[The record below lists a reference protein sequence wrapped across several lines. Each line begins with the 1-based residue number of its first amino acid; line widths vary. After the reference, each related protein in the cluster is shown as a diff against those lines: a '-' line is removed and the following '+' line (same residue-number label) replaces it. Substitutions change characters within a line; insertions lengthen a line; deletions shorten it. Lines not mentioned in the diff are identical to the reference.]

1 MRNSKQAKPSKI
13 VAAVDLSECARE
25 PIHIPNAIQPH
36 GALLVASL
44 DGSRITHAS
53 ANLHEFLEVRAA
65 DVLGKPL
72 AFALGDAV
80 FQQIAGSGDLGEPA
94 DDRHSSS
101 VDRNGALLR
110 IRSFRSDLRVC
121 VDVERIIGQSA
132 KKPELTSAQ
141 GILSSFRRAT
151 SVGELCDLAVQG
163 LRSITG
169 YDRVMTYQFGPE
181 GHGEVIAEALAEGLE
196 PYLGQHYPA
205 SDIPEQARRL
215 YLRQR
220 VGVIADSSYE
230 PVSLLVDPG
239 DTQVPVDLTR
249 SVFRSVSPV
258 HREFMRNMNTTA
270 SMTVGIERS
279 IDALKPELWGMI
291 VCHHQSPR
299 FSGPEVR
306 AVAELIGQMLSLLI
320 GSITS
325 AEVSRQ
331 QIERQATL
339 AKIIARLGHADSIH
353 DALSDVEDELLHL
366 VDATGVVIRL
376 HEEVLCFGR
385 TPERPVID
393 ALLALMR
400 AESQGEMLAVEE
412 LSTRGPIFTHCRPIC
427 SGALMLP
434 LWQHDDNA
442 ILWIR
447 PEQAQTITWGGNP
460 AKPTKADVRT
470 GRISP
475 RASFAAWKD
484 VVLGRCLPW
493 SAANLVLA
501 TELRSG
507 IESQIARR
515 TKVVLDLFGRMFE
528 SSPAA
533 LMLID
538 RSGEIRMLSNEAARI
553 FGYARSELVGRP
565 LEQLVPKRFGK
576 VHALHRRDYLANPS
590 LRIMGGPTEIFG
602 LHKDGSEFPVEIT
615 LSPLVPQDVG
625 AEQFVQTSVTDLTA
639 RRAGERATRA
649 AQERLHS
656 ITTHVPA
663 MIGYWNRE
671 LRCEF
676 ANAAY
681 GQSFGL
687 PPEKIVGASME
698 VLLGADTFS
707 RIQASIDNVLSG
719 IEKHFE
725 GTFRK
730 ADGSI
735 GYSDARYLPDRDP
748 NGTVRGFYVLVTDV
762 SSLQEA
768 RLALEANIS
777 ELNHINRE
785 LDQFVYTASH
795 DLRSPL
801 RGISSLAQFALE
813 DDASLQQETQD
824 RMRLIISRAERMQKM
839 LDQILEY
846 ARAGKDGGAG
856 KPVPVSEVIDD
867 VTAMLGTKEFTIVKE
882 PSLAAVLVQPMPIA
896 QVFQNLIGNAIK
908 HHDAKQGTVTISVEP
923 KPNGLR
929 FWVKDDGPGIPQQY
943 SESVFEMFTTLKRR
957 DVVEATGIG
966 LALVRK
972 LVKLQGGSCGVEP
985 ASGRGARIWFDWPA
999 MTLEE

>member
-1 MRNSKQAKPSKI
+1 MRNSKRPVQVESVPD
-13 VAAVDLSECARE
+13 VDLSECARE
-25 PIHIPNAIQPH
+25 PIHIPNAVQPH
-36 GALLVASL
+36 GALLVATQ

-53 ANLHEFLEVRAA
+53 ANLHEFLERRATN
-65 DVLGKPL
+65 VLGKPL
-72 AFALGDAV
+72 AFALGEGGWRQISASAELGDAIGDRLG
-80 FQQIAGSGDLGEPA
+80 FIIGRSGA
-94 DDRHSSS
+94 R
-101 VDRNGALLR
+101 VR
-110 IRSFRSDLRVC
+110 IRSFRSDLRLC
-121 VDVERIIGQSA
+121 VDVERIIEETA
-132 KKPELTSAQ
+132 EKPDLTSAH
-141 GILSSFRRAT
+141 GLWRSFRYAG
-151 SVGELCDLAVQG
+151 SVGKLCDLAVQG

-169 YDRVMTYQFGPE
+169 YDRVMAYQFGPE
-181 GHGEVIAEALAEGLE
+181 GHGEVIAEALADGLE
-196 PYLGQHYPA
+196 PYLGQRYPA

-239 DTQVPVDLTR
+239 DTLVPVDLTH
-249 SVFRSVSPV
+249 SVFRSVSPL
-258 HREFMRNMNTTA
+258 HREFMRNMKTAA

-279 IDALKPELWGMI
+279 NDALKPELWGMI
-291 VCHHQSPR
+291 VCHHQTPR

-306 AVAELIGQMLSLLI
+306 AVAELIGQILSLLI
-320 GSITS
+320 GGLTS
-325 AEVSRQ
+325 AEVSSQ

-339 AKIIARLGHADSIH
+339 SKIIARLGHTDSIH
-353 DALSDVEDELLHL
+353 DALLDVKDELLHL
-366 VDATGVVIRL
+366 VDATGVIIRL
-376 HEEVLCFGR
+376 QGEVICFGG
-385 TPERPVID
+385 TPERAVID
-393 ALLALMR
+393 ALLALLR
-400 AESQGEMLAVEE
+400 EDSKGEILEVEE
-412 LSTRGPIFTHCRPIC
+412 LSARGPIFAHCRAIC

-442 ILWIR
+442 IVWIR
-447 PEQAQTITWGGNP
+447 PEQAQTVTWGGNP
-460 AKPTKADVRT
+460 AKPTQADALT
-470 GRISP
+470 GRIGP

-493 SAANLVLA
+493 SAASLA
-501 TELRSG
+501 LAAELRTG

-515 TKVVLDLFGRMFE
+515 TRMVLDLYGRMFE

-533 LMLID
+533 LMLTD

-565 LEQLVPKRFGK
+565 LEQLVPKRFGE

-590 LRIMGGPTEIFG
+590 LRTMGGPTEIFG
-602 LHKDGSEFPVEIT
+602 LHKDGSEFPVEVT
-615 LSPLVPQDVG
+615 LSPLVPQEVG
-625 AEQFVQTSVTDLTA
+625 AEQFVQASLTDLSA
-639 RRAGERATRA
+639 RRAGERAVRA

-676 ANAAY
+676 ANTAY

-698 VLLGADTFS
+698 VLLGADTF
-707 RIQASIDNVLSG
+707 RHIRASIGNVLSG
-719 IEKHFE
+719 TEKRFE

-735 GYSDARYLPDRDP
+735 GYSDARYLPDRDS

-768 RLALEANIS
+768 RLALEATNA
-777 ELNHINRE
+777 ELKHINRE

-801 RGISSLAQFALE
+801 RAISSLAQFALE

-824 RMRLIISRAERMQKM
+824 RMRLIIGRSERMQKM

-846 ARAGKDGGAG
+846 ARAGKDGVAG
-856 KPVPVSEVIDD
+856 KPVHANEVIDD
-867 VTAMLGTKEFTIVKE
+867 VTAMLDTKDFTIIKD

-896 QVFQNLIGNAIK
+896 QVFQNLIANAIK
-908 HHDAKQGTVTISVEP
+908 HHDAKHGTVTVSVEP
-923 KPNGLR
+923 KPDGLR

-943 SESVFEMFTTLKRR
+943 AESVFEMFTTLKRR
-957 DVVEATGIG
+957 DVVEASGIG

-972 LVKLQGGSCGVEP
+972 LVKLQGGNCGVEP
-985 ASGRGARIWFDWPA
+985 ASGRGARIWFDWPSY
-999 MTLEE
+999 TRKE